1 MWVAVHDNGK
11 PVLIN
16 LQNVLEIK
24 QCGNGCIVIFENS
37 NMIIDESFDCIR
49 DALQDDRRNYIWL

>member
-1 MWVAVHDNGK
+1 MWVTVHDNGK

-16 LQNVLEIK
+16 LQNALGIK
-24 QCGNGCIVIFENS
+24 QFENRCIVIFEKNS

-49 DALQDDRRNYIWL
+49 DALGMLEE

>member
-1 MWVAVHDNGK
+1 MWVTVHDNGK

-16 LQNVLEIK
+16 LQNALGIK
-24 QCGNGCIVIFENS
+24 QIGNNCIVIFENS
-37 NMIIDESFDCIR
+37 NMIIDESFDCIK